1 MAFRFKLDEPIEKGF
16 RRIGAE
22 QIERA
27 RRQVMA
33 ASDPVSEIHEA
44 RKCLKRTRALLRL
57 AREGLG
63 EQVFQTENA
72 RFRTISAQLAPA
84 RDDHVMRE
92 TILKLAADAPAHIQ
106 PAIQRLKVAI
116 LADLADQPAP
126 DRSGALTQLD
136 RALNRFRRL
145 KIEPDDFHT
154 LERGLERSYRRGVR
168 LFAVAYH
175 DQGDESFHDW
185 RKGAQSYWRHM
196 ALLSR
201 AWPEHFDAGV
211 GVARELSQILGNDH
225 DLAILKLRVGSLAPD
240 ALAANDRTAI
250 ERFICERQELLRRAA
265 RPRGDMIFSERPKA
279 FARRIGAIWSAAAA
293 RSHAD
298 EALDAAHRGTEKV
311 TLEALA
317 GE

>member
-27 RRQVMA
+27 RRQVTA
-33 ASDPVSEIHEA
+33 TTDPATEIHEA

-72 RFRTISAQLAPA
+72 RFRNISAQLAPA

-92 TILKLAADAPAHIQ
+92 TILKLTADAPSTTQ
-106 PAIQRLKVAI
+106 SAIHRMKVVL
-116 LADLADQPAP
+116 LADLADPPAP
-126 DRSGALTQLD
+126 DRKGALTQLD
-136 RALNRFRRL
+136 RALTRFRRL
-145 KIEPDDFHT
+145 KIEPDNFQT
-154 LERGLERSYRRGVR
+154 LQRGLARSYRRGVR
-168 LFAVAYH
+168 FFAAAYH
-175 DQGDESFHDW
+175 DTSDESFHDW
-185 RKGAQSYWRHM
+185 RKGVQSYWRHM

-211 GVARELSQILGNDH
+211 GIARELSQILGNDH
-225 DLAILKLRVGSLAPD
+225 DLALLKQRLAALAPD
-240 ALAANDRTAI
+240 ALPPDDRTAI
-250 ERFICERQELLRRAA
+250 ERLIVERQELLRRAA
-265 RPRGDMIFSERPKA
+265 RPRGEMIFSERPKA
-279 FARRIGAIWSAAAA
+279 FAGRIAAIWSAAAA
-293 RSHAD
+293 KGHAD
-298 EALDAAHRGTEKV
+298 EALEAAQKQDEEPRIS
-311 TLEALA
+311 LA

>member
-27 RRQVMA
+27 RRQVASA
-33 ASDPVSEIHEA
+33 ANPVAEIHEA

-63 EQVFQTENA
+63 EPVFQTENA
-72 RFRTISAQLAPA
+72 RFRNISAHLAPA

-92 TILKLAADAPAHIQ
+92 TILKLAADAP
-106 PAIQRLKVAI
+106 PAAQRAIHRLRVAVLAELADPPAPDRNRALAELERAASRFQRLKVK
-116 LADLADQPAP
+116 P
-126 DRSGALTQLD
+126 DEFQ
-136 RALNRFRRL
+136 
-145 KIEPDDFHT
+145 T
-154 LERGLERSYRRGVR
+154 LERGLARSYRRGAR
-168 LFAVAYH
+168 YFAAAYR
-175 DQGDESFHDW
+175 DNADESFHDW
-185 RKGAQSYWRHM
+185 RKGVQSHWRHM

-211 GVARELSQILGNDH
+211 GIARQLSQILGNDH
-225 DLAILKLRVGSLAPD
+225 DLAILKHRLPALALD
-240 ALAANDRTAI
+240 ALTPEERTSIADLI
-250 ERFICERQELLRRAA
+250 GERQELLRRAA

-279 FARRIGAIWSAAAA
+279 FARRIAAIWSAAAA
-293 RSHAD
+293 KGHAD
-298 EALDAAHRGTEKV
+298 EVLDAAHKLDEETRES
-311 TLEALA
+311 LA

>member
-27 RRQVMA
+27 RRQVA
-33 ASDPVSEIHEA
+33 SASDPVSEIHEA
-44 RKCLKRTRALLRL
+44 RKCMKRTRALLRL

-72 RFRTISAQLAPA
+72 RFRNISAQLAPA

-92 TILKLAADAPAHIQ
+92 TVLKLAAEAPLALQ
-106 PAIQRLKVAI
+106 PVIHRLKIAV
-116 LADLADQPAP
+116 LADLAEPLAP
-126 DRSGALTQLD
+126 DRNGAHAELD

-145 KIEPDDFHT
+145 KVQPDEFQT
-154 LERGLERSYRRGVR
+154 LERGLARSYRRAAR
-168 LFAVAYH
+168 FFTVAYC
-175 DQGDESFHDW
+175 DNGDESFHDW
-185 RKGAQSYWRHM
+185 RKGVQSYWRHM

-211 GVARELSQILGNDH
+211 GIARELSQILGTDH
-225 DLAILKLRVGSLAPD
+225 DLALLKQRLAALSTD
-240 ALAANDRTAI
+240 ALAPADRTAI
-250 ERFICERQELLRRAA
+250 ERLIGERQDLLRRAA
-265 RPRGDMIFSERPKA
+265 RPRGEMIFSERPKA
-279 FARRIGAIWSAAAA
+279 FARRIAAIWSAAAA
-293 RSHAD
+293 KGPAD
-298 EALDAAHRGTEKV
+298 EALEAVRRETEA